1 MICIEKIKF
10 FAKVIGISIQFGKI
24 KQKWKTKD
32 LEHTRL
38 EFFGTDA
45 GVSVDHT
52 LTKGHWGDQ
61 RGLVPDAIVETSEN
75 KELEKV
81 THKKIF
87 K

>member
-52 LTKGHWGDQ
+52 LTKGH
-61 RGLVPDAIVETSEN
+61 
-75 KELEKV
+75 
-81 THKKIF
+81 
-87 K
+87 